1 MTAYTAPTEDIK
13 FLIDNVLDFP
23 SHYAK
28 YPSYA
33 DATPDMVEMIV
44 TECAKFCET
53 ELAPLNQ
60 SGDKEGC
67 QGHDS

>member
-1 MTAYTAPTEDIK
+1 MWLK
-13 FLIDNVLDFP
+13 WC
-23 SHYAK
+23 S
-28 YPSYA
+28 
-33 DATPDMVEMIV
+33 

-67 QGHDS
+67 QWQDGKVTTPKGFKQAYQNYIDEWLAGYFTSC